1 MEQAHSRVPRI
12 AAQDAVAR
20 LRRGEPIVF
29 VDARR
34 EVEWRDAFEKLP
46 GAVRLAPEGADE
58 TLPIIRRGETAVV
71 YCTCPFEAS
80 SVAAADYLRGHGY
93 QSVYVLFGGL
103 PAWHLAQGP
112 LEPARALR
120 SMVEARVMEPPRVM
134 EPRRRAVSRS

>member
-1 MEQAHSRVPRI
+1 MEQVNFRVPRI
-12 AAQDAVAR
+12 AAQDALAR
-20 LRRGEPIVF
+20 LRRGEPVVF

-34 EVEWRDAFEKLP
+34 EVEWRGAFEKLP
-46 GAVRLAPEGADE
+46 GAVRLAPDGADE

-71 YCTCPFEAS
+71 VLHVS
-80 SVAAADYLRGHGY
+80 LRSVERRRGRLPRAHGY

-120 SMVEARVMEPPRVM
+120 SMVDARAL
-134 EPRRRAVSRS
+134 EPRRRAASRS